1 MKKQFALATLT
12 SLIFASSLAF
22 AAETAAPKIN
32 PEETPGAIA
41 GATEPAKVKYVDPNP
56 WTHKTARLNRAQ
68 LDKLLG
74 HPGKILFVDLRRPDE
89 ISKIGGFPIY
99 LSVQAGDVE
108 EGLAYIPRDRQIVT
122 VSIRAHRAG
131 VAGDILLAHGY
142 KVAGAVGVKD
152 YEDEGGSLSKIAI
165 PAPRAA
171 APADVKK

>member
-1 MKKQFALATLT
+1 MKKQLALAALT
-12 SLIFASSLAF
+12 ALIFTSAF
-22 AAETAAPKIN
+22 GAETEAPKIN
-32 PEETPGAIA
+32 PEAAA
-41 GATEPAKVKYVDPNP
+41 GTTEPAKVKYVDPNP
-56 WTHKTARLNRAQ
+56 WTHKTTRLNRAQ

-74 HPGKILFVDLRRPDE
+74 HPGKLLFVDLRRPDE

-152 YEDEGGSLSKIAI
+152 YEDEGGSLNKVAI
-165 PAPRAA
+165 PAAKTA